1 VTDIVDPVERL
12 AEAARNAVLARWG
25 AIEAGG
31 PGALR
36 SIVLEIE
43 PANRGERLTVEMYLN
58 WRQSI
63 RRAG

>member
-1 VTDIVDPVERL
+1 MTDELDLTECL
-12 AEAARNAVLARWG
+12 AVAAADAVRARRG

-36 SIVLEIE
+36 SIVLELE
-43 PANRGERLTVEMYLN
+43 PANRGEVLTVETYLD
-58 WRQSI
+58 WRRSI